1 MHRIL
6 LVDDDVNFRR
16 SLTIQLEL
24 EGFSVICRENGEDAI
39 SMLRRTGEKSD
50 LPEVVISDMRMPEMD
65 GSQFVSALHC
75 SWPEMP
81 VLVISAFDPPENLD
95 GIPYL
100 RKPFKIHQMIDAID
114 GLLTQA

>member
-1 MHRIL
+1 MQRVL

-24 EGFSVICRENGEDAI
+24 EGYDVICRENGSDALN
-39 SMLRRTGEKSD
+39 MLHRSGSSE
-50 LPEVVISDMRMPEMD
+50 LPEVIISDVRMPGMD
-65 GSQFVSALHC
+65 GGTFLTAVSGQ
-75 SWPEMP
+75 WPEMP
-81 VLVISAFDPPENLD
+81 LLVISAFDPPETLA
-95 GIPYL
+95 GVPYL